1 MNAELIAD
9 FLNQFGIYA
18 FAISIAVSVLIAISG
33 ILPSFLVT
41 AANILVF
48 GPIKGFIVSWL
59 GESIGAMIAFYIYRF
74 GFRGKAQ
81 LLGNKYS
88 LINKLVQSKGI
99 YAGLLVLQ
107 GRLLPFIPSGFVTA
121 AASVSQISP
130 IHFMFWTALGKVPSL
145 LLESLATFDLIHL
158 RSNYARLS
166 VTIALVTFSNLLY
179 RYLIKR
185 NR

>member
-9 FLNQFGIYA
+9 FFTQFGVYA
-18 FAISIAVSVLIAISG
+18 FTISIAISILIAISG
-33 ILPSFLVT
+33 ILPSFFVT

-48 GPIKGFIVSWL
+48 GPINGFFVSWL
-59 GESIGAMIAFYIYRF
+59 GESIGAIIAFYIYRF
-74 GFRGKAQ
+74 GLKEKVEF
-81 LLGNKYS
+81 LGNKYS
-88 LINKLVQSKGI
+88 LIHKLVQSKGI

-130 IHFMFWTALGKVPSL
+130 IHFMFWTSLGKVPSL
-145 LLESLATFDLIHL
+145 LLESLAAFDLINIH
-158 RSNYARLS
+158 SNYLRLS
-166 VTIALVTFSNLLY
+166 VTVALVAFSHLLY